1 MIAFLFP
8 GQGSQYIGMGADFC
22 AEFAVARQTFE
33 EASDALGIDVAKLC
47 FEGEA
52 TTLALTANAQ
62 PAILTTSV
70 AALRVVLGET
80 EVRPDLVAGH
90 SLGEFTA
97 LVASECLGLGDAVR
111 TVRKRGEFMQEAV
124 PPGVGKM
131 AAVLGL
137 TSEEVSDLCAEVAG
151 EENVV
156 SPANFNSPT
165 QTVISGEAR
174 AVETASELAKEKGAR
189 RVVELE
195 VSAPFHCSLMEPAA
209 ARLKDVL
216 GEIDFHPIKYPVVT
230 NTEAKANSDSE
241 RVADILVDQ
250 VVSPVR
256 WAESLEF
263 LRDSGVSRFFEIGP
277 SKVLSGLV
285 KRTLRDASCA
295 SIEKPDELH
304 HIKADEIGTN

>member
-8 GQGSQYIGMGADFC
+8 GQGSQYIGMGSDFC
-22 AEFAVARQTFE
+22 AEFAVARRTFE
-33 EASDALGIDVAKLC
+33 EASDALGVNVAKLC

-52 TTLALTANAQ
+52 ATLALTANAQ

-70 AALRVVLGET
+70 AALRVVLEET
-80 EVRPDLVAGH
+80 EIRPDLVAGH

-97 LVASECLGLGDAVR
+97 LVASECLGFSDAVS

-124 PPGVGKM
+124 PAGVGKM

-137 TSEEVSDLCAEVAG
+137 TSEQVSELCAEVAG
-151 EENVV
+151 EESVV

-174 AVETASELAKEKGAR
+174 AVEAASKLAKEKGAR

-216 GEIDFHPIKYPVVT
+216 GEIDFQPIKYPVVT
-230 NTEAKANSDSE
+230 NIGAEANSDSAK
-241 RVADILVDQ
+241 VADILVEQ

-263 LRDSGVSRFFEIGP
+263 LKDSGVSEFLEIGP

-285 KRTLRDASCA
+285 KRTLKGVRCA
-295 SIEKPDELH
+295 GIEKTEELN
-304 HIKADEIGTN
+304 HIKADGIQ

>member
-22 AEFAVARQTFE
+22 AEFAVASQTFE

-52 TTLALTANAQ
+52 ATLALTANAQ

-70 AALRVVLGET
+70 AALRVVLEET
-80 EVRPDLVAGH
+80 EIRPDLLAGH

-97 LVASECLGLGDAVR
+97 LVASGCVRFRDAVR
-111 TVRKRGEFMQEAV
+111 IVRKRGEFMQEAV
-124 PPGVGKM
+124 PPGVGRM

-137 TSEEVSDLCAEVAG
+137 TSKEVSELCAGVAG
-151 EENVV
+151 EKAVV

-165 QTVISGEAR
+165 QTVISGEAG
-174 AVETASELAKEKGAR
+174 AVEAVSRIAKEKGAR

-209 ARLKDVL
+209 VRLREVIAKVDL
-216 GEIDFHPIKYPVVT
+216 HPMKYPVVT
-230 NTEAKANSDSE
+230 NIEATANSDPA
-241 RVADILVDQ
+241 RVEDILVEQ

-263 LRDSGVSRFFEIGP
+263 IKNFGVSEFFEIGP

-285 KRTLRDASCA
+285 KRTLRDVSCA

-304 HIKADEIGTN
+304 HIKADGIK

>member
-22 AEFAVARQTFE
+22 AEFAVASQTFE

-70 AALRVVLGET
+70 AALRVVLEET
-80 EVRPDLVAGH
+80 EIRPDLLAGH

-97 LVASECLGLGDAVR
+97 LVASGCVRFRDAVR
-111 TVRKRGEFMQEAV
+111 IVRKRGEFMQEAV

-137 TSEEVSDLCAEVAG
+137 TSKEVSELCAGVAG
-151 EENVV
+151 EKAVV

-165 QTVISGEAR
+165 QTVISGEAG
-174 AVETASELAKEKGAR
+174 AVEAVSRIAKEKGAR

-209 ARLKDVL
+209 VRLREVIAKVDL
-216 GEIDFHPIKYPVVT
+216 HPMKYPVVT
-230 NTEAKANSDSE
+230 NIEATANSDPA
-241 RVADILVDQ
+241 RVEDILVEQ

-263 LRDSGVSRFFEIGP
+263 IKNFGVSEFFEIGP

-285 KRTLRDASCA
+285 KRTLRDVSCA

-304 HIKADEIGTN
+304 HIKADGIK

>member
-22 AEFAVARQTFE
+22 AEFAVASQTFE

-52 TTLALTANAQ
+52 ATLALTANAQ

-70 AALRVVLGET
+70 AALRVVLEET
-80 EVRPDLVAGH
+80 EIKPDLLAGH

-97 LVASECLGLGDAVR
+97 LVASGCVRFRDAVR
-111 TVRKRGEFMQEAV
+111 IVRKRGEFMQEAV
-124 PPGVGKM
+124 PPGVGRM

-137 TSEEVSDLCAEVAG
+137 TSQEVSELCAGVAG
-151 EENVV
+151 EKAVV

-165 QTVISGEAR
+165 QTVISGEAG
-174 AVETASELAKEKGAR
+174 AVEAVSRIAKEKGAR

-209 ARLKDVL
+209 LRLREVIAKVDL
-216 GEIDFHPIKYPVVT
+216 HPMKYPVVT
-230 NTEAKANSDSE
+230 NIEATANSDPA
-241 RVADILVDQ
+241 RVEDILVEQ

-263 LRDSGVSRFFEIGP
+263 IKNFGVSEFFEIGP

-285 KRTLRDASCA
+285 KRTLRDVSCA

-304 HIKADEIGTN
+304 HIKADGIK

>member
-22 AEFAVARQTFE
+22 AEFAVASQTFE
-33 EASDALGIDVAKLC
+33 EASDAIGIDVAKLC

-52 TTLALTANAQ
+52 ATLALTANAQ

-70 AALRVVLGET
+70 AALRVVLEET
-80 EVRPDLVAGH
+80 EIRPDLLAGH

-97 LVASECLGLGDAVR
+97 LVASGCVPFSDAVR
-111 TVRKRGEFMQEAV
+111 IVRKRGEFMQEAV

-137 TSEEVSDLCAEVAG
+137 TSQEVSELCAEVAG
-151 EENVV
+151 EKAVV

-174 AVETASELAKEKGAR
+174 AVEAASLLAKEKGAR

-209 ARLKDVL
+209 VRLRDVIAKADL
-216 GEIDFHPIKYPVVT
+216 HPMKYPVVT
-230 NTEAKANSDSE
+230 NTEAKTNSDPT
-241 RVADILVDQ
+241 RVEDILVRQ

-263 LRDSGVSRFFEIGP
+263 LKDSGVSEFFEIGP

-285 KRTLRDASCA
+285 KRTLRDVSCA
-295 SIEKPDELH
+295 SIEKPEELH
-304 HIKADEIGTN
+304 HIKADGIK

>member
-8 GQGSQYIGMGADFC
+8 GQGSQYTGMGADFC
-22 AEFAVARQTFE
+22 AEFAVAKRTFE
-33 EASDALGIDVAKLC
+33 EASDALGIDLANLC

-52 TTLALTANAQ
+52 ATLALTANAQ

-70 AALRVVLGET
+70 AALRVLLEET
-80 EVRPDLVAGH
+80 EIRPDLVAGH

-97 LVASECLGLGDAVR
+97 LVASECLGFSDAVR
-111 TVRKRGEFMQEAV
+111 MVRKRGEFMQEAV

-137 TSEEVSDLCAEVAG
+137 TSQEVNELCTEVAG
-151 EENVV
+151 GGAVV

-165 QTVISGEAR
+165 QTVISGEAG
-174 AVETASELAKEKGAR
+174 AVEAASELAREKGAR

-209 ARLKDVL
+209 AQLRDFAA
-216 GEIDFHPIKYPVVT
+216 EIDFHPMKYPVIT
-230 NTEAKANSDSE
+230 NTEAQANSDSA
-241 RVADILVDQ
+241 RVADILVRQ

-263 LRDSGVSRFFEIGP
+263 LKDSGVSEFIEIGP

-285 KRTLRDASCA
+285 KRTLKGVSCA
-295 SIEKPDELH
+295 GIEKPDELN